1 MDTKDDDNVEDSEI
15 VNIEFHIDQFQ
26 LLKTVGTGD
35 CVDNDESHNYT
46 EEISCF

>member
-1 MDTKDDDNVEDSEI
+1 MDTKDDDNVENSEI

-35 CVDNDESHNYT
+35 DDDLGESHNYT
-46 EEISCF
+46 EETSCL